1 MLADKPWL
9 SEGSNSAVARGQR
22 SRNPHP
28 WINQEILVACRHR
41 LRKIWGLIRTEARRT
56 ELQPRRSSTTGFDDH
71 W

>member
-28 WINQEILVACRHR
+28 WIKQEILVACRHR
-41 LRKIWGLIRTEARRT
+41 LRKYG
-56 ELQPRRSSTTGFDDH
+56 G
-71 W
+71 